1 VDKSEV
7 LDRVNRW
14 LVLFANI
21 GVLTGILFLAYEL
34 RQNTVATQME
44 AASNFQ
50 DSFSEI
56 EFFISRNPEFAEL
69 LDAGRR
75 GEELPD
81 VSAMRLSV
89 FYGNVLR
96 TWQNAHLQYL
106 AGTLDEGVWLG
117 SRARLATVLE
127 QDRGLVV
134 HWQNNK
140 DHFSPA
146 YNEMISSLL
155 KDSSATGD

>member
-1 VDKSEV
+1 MDKSEV

-75 GEELPD
+75 GKELPG

-134 HWQNNK
+134 HWQNNQ

-146 YNEMISSLL
+146 YNEMVSSLL
-155 KDSSATGD
+155 KNSPATGD

>member
-1 VDKSEV
+1 MDKNQV
-7 LDRVNRW
+7 LDRANRW
-14 LVLFANI
+14 LALCANI

-69 LDAGRR
+69 LEAGRR
-75 GEELPD
+75 GEEMSG
-81 VSAMRLSV
+81 VSAFRLSV

-96 TWQNAHLQYL
+96 TWQNAHLQYV

-117 SRARLATVLE
+117 SRARLAAVLV
-127 QDRGLVV
+127 QDRGLAV
-134 HWQNNK
+134 HWQNNE
-140 DHFSPA
+140 DHFNPA
-146 YNEMISSLL
+146 FNEMISSLL
-155 KDSSATGD
+155 RESSATGD